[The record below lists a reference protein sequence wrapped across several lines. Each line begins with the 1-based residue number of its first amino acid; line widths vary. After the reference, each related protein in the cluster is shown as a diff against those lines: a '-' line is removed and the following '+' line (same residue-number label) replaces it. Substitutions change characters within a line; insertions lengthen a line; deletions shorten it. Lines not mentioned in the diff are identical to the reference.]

1 MKSGKWLLMAGV
13 LAALAGCGR
22 VNLYSDLSEQQANE
36 VAAVLIAAQ
45 IDADKRP
52 SETKS
57 WMVLIDKAE
66 LPRAM
71 DVLETSGYP
80 KGRVQTMAEI
90 FKKDGFI
97 SSPLEERARFIAATQ
112 QELQQTIEKMNGVLA
127 ARVHLALPE
136 RDPLSE
142 KFVPP
147 SVSVFVKYAQETKF
161 DSVGIENVKSIVKD
175 AIEGLASERIT
186 VVVTPA
192 VGPWRKSIRPHLE
205 TLAEYSYQHPAVS
218 PTTWLLAACSG
229 FVLLVLVGLF
239 FVRARWLPWLFKLV
253 RSETNRAT

>member
-1 MKSGKWLLMAGV
+1 MKSGKRLLMAGV
-13 LAALAGCGR
+13 LIALAGCGK

-45 IDADKRP
+45 IDADKRA

-71 DVLETSGYP
+71 DVLETAGYP
-80 KGRVQTMAEI
+80 KGRAQTMAEI

-136 RDPLSE
+136 RDPLSD

-161 DSVGIENVKSIVKD
+161 DSAGIENVKSIVKD

-192 VGPWRKSIRPHLE
+192 VGPWRKSVRPHSE
-205 TLAEYSYQHPAVS
+205 TLAEYSYQHPMIS
-218 PTTWLLAACSG
+218 PTTWLMTVCAG
-229 FVLLVLVGLF
+229 LLLLLIGGVF
-239 FVRARWLPWLFKLV
+239 FMRARWMPYLLKLV
-253 RSETNRAT
+253 KAEPKRVV